1 MTGAPNAT
9 TLLDLTNETVVV
21 VDDDGVF
28 RYLNAAVEDLLGA
41 EPRDLVGRD
50 AFAPVH
56 PEDDSRVR
64 ALFDR
69 AVADGSVPAGPF
81 EYRYRTVDGDWIWV
95 QSELFPPDE
104 TGVEGYVLRS
114 RDVTEDVESVR
125 RLETIVSTSPD
136 VLWMFD
142 ADWSRL
148 LFVNEAVEDVFGI
161 TPDVL
166 REHPRRFLDV
176 VHSEDRPA
184 VERAMARLS
193 AGETTRLDYRIR
205 SPDGNRK
212 WLRVPGEPIYDDEG
226 EAIVAVA
233 GFARDVTDEY
243 RRNRQLTVMD
253 NLLRHTIRND
263 MNVVM
268 GCAERIA
275 DRTAGGSAADAGTI
289 RRVAEDLLETAEKQ
303 RDVIDLLGRGGST
316 RPTAVEPIV
325 RDAVDAARTAEPSG
339 EFTVSCPADPVVLA
353 IDELDHAVG
362 ELVENAVEHADSTP
376 VVHAEV
382 NPAGETVEIAV
393 RDNCPP
399 IPIEQRRVITD
410 TWEMDHLR
418 HTVGMGLW
426 QAYWIADRSGGEL
439 GFDTHSNGNVV
450 SLSLPRAS
458 ATARDDATTT
468 SAAAGGSGSPSGRER
483 DPGDGIAPE

>member
-1 MTGAPNAT
+1 MTGPPDAA
-9 TLLDLTNETVVV
+9 TLLDLTREKVVV
-21 VDDDGVF
+21 IDEGGVF
-28 RYLNAAVEDLLGA
+28 RYLNAAAGDLLGF
-41 EPRDLVGRD
+41 ETDELVGRD
-50 AFAPVH
+50 AFDLVH
-56 PEDDSRVR
+56 PDDESRVR
-64 ALFDR
+64 TVFADV
-69 AVADGSVPAGPF
+69 VAGGTPPREPF
-81 EYRYRTVDGDWIWV
+81 EYRYGTACGDWLWL
-95 QSELFPPDE
+95 QSELYLPE
-104 TGVEGYVLRS
+104 QTGVDGYVLSS
-114 RDVTEDVESVR
+114 RDVTEEVESIR
-125 RLETIVSTSPD
+125 RLETIVSKSPD

-142 ADWSRL
+142 ADWSEL
-148 LFVNEAVEDVFGI
+148 LFVNEAVEDVFGL
-161 TPDVL
+161 TPAEL
-166 REHPRRFLDV
+166 RKRPQRFLDV
-176 VHSEDRPA
+176 VHPDDRSA
-184 VERAMARLS
+184 VQRAMARLS
-193 AGETTRLDYRIR
+193 RGETTHIDYRIE
-205 SPDGNRK
+205 PGDGVLK
-212 WLRVPGEPIYDDEG
+212 WLRVPGEPVYDGDEV
-226 EAIVAVA
+226 VAVS

-303 RDVIDLLGRGGST
+303 RDVIDLLGRGGSP

-339 EFTVSCPADPVVLA
+339 EFTVSCSADAAVLA

-376 VVHAEV
+376 VVHVEASL
-382 NPAGETVEIAV
+382 ADETVRIAV

-399 IPIEQRRVITD
+399 IPVEQRRVISD
-410 TWEMDHLR
+410 VWEMDHLR

-426 QAYWIADRSGGEL
+426 QVYWIADRSGGEL
-439 GFDTHSNGNVV
+439 GFDTHPNGNVV

-458 ATARDDATTT
+458 AAALDDATTAG
-468 SAAAGGSGSPSGRER
+468 AAADGSGSPSGHER
-483 DPGDGIAPE
+483 DEDGIAPE